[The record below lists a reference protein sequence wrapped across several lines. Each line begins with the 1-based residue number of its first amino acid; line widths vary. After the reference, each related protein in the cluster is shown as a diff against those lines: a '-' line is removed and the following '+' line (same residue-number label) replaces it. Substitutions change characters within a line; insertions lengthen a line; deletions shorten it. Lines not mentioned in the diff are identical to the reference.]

1 MTQKRPAPHPPG
13 KRETAQATKRRLAE
27 EEIEDLRRQ
36 ISALLESMTDAAF
49 SLDKTW
55 HITAANVQTEIL
67 WAKKREEFLGRNL
80 WDVFPEA
87 IGSGFYQQYHK
98 AMAEGIVT
106 EIEEFYPPHDRW
118 YEVHVL
124 PSNAGLTVYF
134 KDINERKK
142 AQEALAQSEEN
153 LRLMANAM
161 PQIVW
166 TARPDGEF
174 DYCNQKWFEYVGTTF
189 EQAQG
194 RRWGPA
200 FHPAEVQAC
209 RDMWACSVETGDSY
223 EVEFRLKRAADGMYR
238 WHLGRALPLR
248 DAHGT
253 ISKWVGTYTDIDDQ
267 KRTEEALRISEARLQ
282 DQAKEL
288 VIRHELELTNTE
300 LRLQR
305 DELTGLNLAL
315 EEANRIR
322 EQFLSTMSHELRTPL
337 ASIIGFSQIL
347 LGDTAKDTLDQRQRG
362 NLERIL
368 KNGQHL
374 LSLINDVLDLTKIE
388 AGRMVVNYSL
398 VDVRDLLTSL
408 VEEMGPM
415 AFGKNVVMR
424 AEIEEGVDFLESNP
438 LKLRQIVLNLLS
450 NALKFTEQG
459 EVTVS
464 ATRVRSPDQQE
475 ECLAIAVKDSGIGI
489 PLAIQ
494 KRIFEAFYQADGSY
508 TRKIGGTGLGLSIV
522 SQLTT
527 LLGGTVTVASIPGQG
542 STFTVILPLKAA
554 QHYVEQDIPR
564 LHEETVVTAPSS
576 SEDLPAMLQD
586 VYTISAPQK
595 APDEHN
601 HLILVVDDNPDAIV
615 LVKEALRDTPYTV
628 VGVQDSLQVMELAQ
642 ELHPCAITLDVMM
655 PDVNGWQLLHQLK
668 TNLATA
674 SIPVVMLTVLS
685 ESTIG
690 YVLGADAYLIKP
702 FKTDVM
708 LTTLQRLTIVQE
720 ASSRDSGY
728 EMQTV

>member
-1 MTQKRPAPHPPG
+1 MTQKCPAPHLPG
-13 KRETAQATKRRLAE
+13 KRETAQATKRRQAQ
-27 EEIEDLRRQ
+27 EEIDDLRRQ
-36 ISALLESMTDAAF
+36 ISALLESITDAAF
-49 SLDKTW
+49 SVDKTW
-55 HITAANVQTEIL
+55 HITAANAQTEIL

-87 IGSGFYQQYHK
+87 IGSGFYHQYHK
-98 AMAEGIVT
+98 SMVEGVVT
-106 EIEEFYPPHDRW
+106 EVEEFYPPHDRW

-153 LRLMANAM
+153 LSLMANAM

-166 TARPDGEF
+166 IARPDGGF
-174 DYCNQKWFEYVGTTF
+174 DYCNQKWFEYTGTTF
-189 EQAQG
+189 EQTQG

-200 FHPAEVQAC
+200 FHPAEVQVC
-209 RDMWACSVETGDSY
+209 RDMWARSVAKGISY

-253 ISKWVGTYTDIDDQ
+253 VSKWVGTYTDIDDQ
-267 KRTEEALRISEARLQ
+267 KRTEEALRISKARLQ

-288 VIRHELELTNTE
+288 VIRHELELTNRE
-300 LRLQR
+300 LRQQR
-305 DELTGLNLAL
+305 DELTGLNAAL
-315 EEANRIR
+315 EEANRVR
-322 EQFLSTMSHELRTPL
+322 DQFLSTMSHELRTPL

-347 LGDTAKDTLDQRQRG
+347 LGNTAKDSLNQRQRS

-368 KNGQHL
+368 RNGQHL

-388 AGRMVVNYSL
+388 AGRMVVNYSR
-398 VDVRDLLTSL
+398 VDVRELLTSL
-408 VEEMGPM
+408 VEETGSL
-415 AFGKNVVMR
+415 AFSQHLVVR
-424 AEIEEGVDFLESNP
+424 TEIEDGVDFLESNP
-438 LKLRQIVLNLLS
+438 LKLRQILLNLLS

-459 EVTVS
+459 EVTIS
-464 ATRVRSPDQQE
+464 ATRVRVSDQQE
-475 ECLAIAVKDSGIGI
+475 ERLAIAVKDSGIGMS
-489 PLAIQ
+489 PAIQ

-542 STFTVILPLKAA
+542 STFTVILPLKVAH
-554 QHYVEQDIPR
+554 HYVEQDIPR
-564 LHEETVVTAPSS
+564 LHEEATTASLSS
-576 SEDLPAMLQD
+576 SGDLPAVLQD
-586 VYTISAPQK
+586 IYAISPQQET
-595 APDEHN
+595 PGGGHN
-601 HLILVVDDNPDAIV
+601 LIMVVDDNPDAIV
-615 LVKEALRDTPYTV
+615 LIKEALKDTLYTT
-628 VGVQDSLQVMELAQ
+628 VGVQDSSQVMALVQ

-655 PDVNGWQLLHQLK
+655 PDVNGWQLLHHLK
-668 TNLATA
+668 ANPATA

-685 ESTIG
+685 EPTIG
-690 YVLGADAYLIKP
+690 YVLGADAYLMKP

-708 LTTLQRLTIVQE
+708 LTTLQRLTIP
-720 ASSRDSGY
+720 A
-728 EMQTV
+728 

>member
-1 MTQKRPAPHPPG
+1 MTRKHPSSHLPG
-13 KRETAQATKRRLAE
+13 KRETAQATKRRRAE

-36 ISALLESMTDAAF
+36 LSALLESITDAAF
-49 SLDKTW
+49 SVDKTW
-55 HITAANVQTEIL
+55 HITAANVQTEFL

-98 AMAEGIVT
+98 AMAEGVVT

-118 YEVHVL
+118 YEAHVL

-142 AQEALAQSEEN
+142 VQQALAQSEEN

-166 TARPDGEF
+166 TARADGGI
-174 DYCNQKWFEYVGTTF
+174 DYCNQKWFEYTGMKC
-189 EQAQG
+189 EQTQG
-194 RRWGPA
+194 WGWGPA
-200 FHPAEVQAC
+200 IHSADVQAC
-209 RDMWACSVETGDSY
+209 VDTWACSVEAGDSY

-267 KRTEEALRISEARLQ
+267 KRTEEVLRISKARLQ

-288 VIRHELELTNTE
+288 VIRHELELTNRE
-300 LRLQR
+300 LCQQR
-305 DELTGLNLAL
+305 DELTSLNSAL
-315 EEANRIR
+315 EEANRMR
-322 EQFLSTMSHELRTPL
+322 DQFLSTMSHELRTPL

-347 LGDTAKDTLDQRQRG
+347 LGDTAKDTLSQRQRG

-368 KNGQHL
+368 RNGQHL

-388 AGRMVVNYSL
+388 AGRMVVNYSR
-398 VDVRDLLTSL
+398 VDVRELLTSL
-408 VEEMGPM
+408 VEETGSI
-415 AFGKNVVMR
+415 AFSQNLVVR
-424 AEIEEGVDFLESNP
+424 TEIEEGVDFLESNP
-438 LKLRQIVLNLLS
+438 LKLRQILLNLLS

-464 ATRVRSPDQQE
+464 ATHVRSPDQRE
-475 ECLAIAVKDSGIGI
+475 ERLAIAVKDSGIGI
-489 PLAIQ
+489 PPAIQ

-527 LLGGTVTVASIPGQG
+527 LLGGTVAVSSVPGRG
-542 STFTVILPLKAA
+542 STFTVILPLKVAH
-554 QHYVEQDIPR
+554 HYVEQDIPR
-564 LHEETVVTAPSS
+564 LHEETVMIAPFA
-576 SEDLPAMLQD
+576 SEGLPAMLQD
-586 VYTISAPQK
+586 IYAISAPQET
-595 APDEHN
+595 PDGGHN
-601 HLILVVDDNPDAIV
+601 LIMVVDD
-615 LVKEALRDTPYTV
+615 
-628 VGVQDSLQVMELAQ
+628 
-642 ELHPCAITLDVMM
+642 
-655 PDVNGWQLLHQLK
+655 
-668 TNLATA
+668 
-674 SIPVVMLTVLS
+674 
-685 ESTIG
+685 
-690 YVLGADAYLIKP
+690 
-702 FKTDVM
+702 
-708 LTTLQRLTIVQE
+708 
-720 ASSRDSGY
+720 
-728 EMQTV
+728 